1 MYGVAFLITLL
12 SRYPSVQLNI
22 KKNAAAR
29 EAALKEQKELP
40 RAIYV
45 PLPVWKETKER
56 IRLQMDVTRR
66 SFHDKSREWENKEKV
81 RLYIKAVVTY
91 FKICGDALICAPM
104 FL

>member
-1 MYGVAFLITLL
+1 MSTLSFHIL
-12 SRYPSVQLNI
+12 HFDISNFRNCLYLVVPVHVQQLNI

-40 RAIYV
+40 KAIYV

-66 SFHDKSREWENKEKV
+66 SFHDKSREWEQKERV
-81 RLYIKAVVTY
+81 RLPV
-91 FKICGDALICAPM
+91 
-104 FL
+104 